1 MPDHEN
7 EPRLLPYPALS
18 RGAGGSVGSIGDYWR
33 FLQDDPQGSGDAA
46 WNQSESYSTDGF
58 FSDPEHFAFLGEGIL
73 PTLAA
78 RRRSAGWRT
87 CNLWCVGCGTGEEA
101 YSLALATEAAL
112 APLDPVWP
120 WRIEAS
126 EPSARALQRARIG
139 VYAEEALQRVPA
151 ALRTAGFERGFGPQ
165 SGRVRV
171 RSRLQENITFRDL
184 TGTEEK
190 LPFRDA
196 FHVILCR
203 SALSA
208 WPVESRTAS
217 VHHLLT
223 QLVPGGYL
231 IVGRLDPLG
240 SDVPTLHRVA
250 PHVYR
255 RSL

>member
-1 MPDHEN
+1 
-7 EPRLLPYPALS
+7 
-18 RGAGGSVGSIGDYWR
+18 
-33 FLQDDPQGSGDAA
+33 
-46 WNQSESYSTDGF
+46 
-58 FSDPEHFAFLGEGIL
+58 
-73 PTLAA
+73 
-78 RRRSAGWRT
+78 
-87 CNLWCVGCGTGEEA
+87 
-101 YSLALATEAAL
+101 
-112 APLDPVWP
+112 
-120 WRIEAS
+120 
-126 EPSARALQRARIG
+126 
-139 VYAEEALQRVPA
+139 
-151 ALRTAGFERGFGPQ
+151 
-165 SGRVRV
+165 VRV

-196 FHVILCR
+196 FHVIVCR

-217 VHHLLT
+217 FHHLLT